1 MWLCHQPNFSRDDV
15 ESIKAGSYRFF
26 KGTLDNKIVEYRFED
41 QEDLKHKKEMD
52 MHWQGSRYREPFSV

>member
-52 MHWQGSRYREPFSV
+52 MHW